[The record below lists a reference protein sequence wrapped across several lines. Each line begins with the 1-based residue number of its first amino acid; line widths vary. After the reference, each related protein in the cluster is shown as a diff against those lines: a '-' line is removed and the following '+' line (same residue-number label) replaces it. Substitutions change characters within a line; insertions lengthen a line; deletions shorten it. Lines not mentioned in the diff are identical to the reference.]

1 MQGHK
6 CTLAIPTNL
15 YALVFY
21 TDHTCHGRSCRIV
34 SCIGIHLSPVC
45 TQRKDNCVY
54 TTIGKTLMSGFLQ
67 HSIEFLLVQEQV
79 SMECIKRMTLHLICV
94 FGE

>member
-1 MQGHK
+1 
-6 CTLAIPTNL
+6 
-15 YALVFY
+15 
-21 TDHTCHGRSCRIV
+21 
-34 SCIGIHLSPVC
+34 
-45 TQRKDNCVY
+45 
-54 TTIGKTLMSGFLQ
+54 MSGFLQ